1 MNIRRL
7 VLDVDKAIIRPSLLE
22 LGRAIE
28 SVKGVQ
34 GVNITVNEI
43 DMETVGTNVTIEREE
58 MGYQEIEKAIED
70 VGCVVHSI
78 DQLVSGSK
86 LVEQIRR
93 ER

>member
-43 DMETVGTNVTIEREE
+43 DLETVGTNVTIEREE